1 MENHI
6 TIGGQIGYLNLKTG
20 RYKWVKIIGIT
31 KDELEM
37 REERKNFANHYTEK
51 TEDVIKHLKTPSIDF
66 KDGRP
71 LLKYKGTTKL
81 Y

>member
-1 MENHI
+1 MKNYI
-6 TIGGQIGYLNLKTG
+6 TIGGQIGYLNLHTG
-20 RYKWVKIIGIT
+20 KYKWVKIIGMT
-31 KDELEM
+31 KYELEM

-51 TEDVIKHLKTPSIDF
+51 TEDVIKHLKTPSNDF
-66 KDGRP
+66 KDKRP

>member
-1 MENHI
+1 MKKYI

-20 RYKWVKIIGIT
+20 RYKWVEIIGMK
-31 KDELEM
+31 KDEIEM
-37 REERKNFANHYTEK
+37 REERKHLPNYYTEK
-51 TEDVIKHLKTPSIDF
+51 TEDVIKYLKTPSNDF
-66 KDGRP
+66 KDKRP

>member
-1 MENHI
+1 MKNYI
-6 TIGGQIGYLNLKTG
+6 TIGGKIGYLNSKTG
-20 RYKWVKIIGIT
+20 RYKWIEIIGMK

-51 TEDVIKHLKTPSIDF
+51 TEDVIKYLKTPSNDF
-66 KDGRP
+66 KDKRP

>member
-1 MENHI
+1 MKNYI
-6 TIGGQIGYLNLKTG
+6 TIGGQIGYLNLHTG
-20 RYKWVKIIGIT
+20 KYKWVKIIGMT

-37 REERKNFANHYTEK
+37 REERKHFANHYTEK
-51 TEDVIKHLKTPSIDF
+51 TEDIIKHLKTPSNDF
-66 KDGRP
+66 KDKRP

>member
-1 MENHI
+1 MKNYI

-20 RYKWVKIIGIT
+20 RYKWIEIIGMK

-51 TEDVIKHLKTPSIDF
+51 TEDVIKYLKTPSNDF
-66 KDGRP
+66 KDKRP

>member
-1 MENHI
+1 MKNYI
-6 TIGGQIGYLNLKTG
+6 TIGGQIGYLNLRTG
-20 RYKWVKIIGIT
+20 KYKWVKIIGMNSS
-31 KDELEM
+31 ELQM

-51 TEDVIKHLKTPSIDF
+51 IEDIIKYLKTPSIDF
-66 KDGRP
+66 EDKRP